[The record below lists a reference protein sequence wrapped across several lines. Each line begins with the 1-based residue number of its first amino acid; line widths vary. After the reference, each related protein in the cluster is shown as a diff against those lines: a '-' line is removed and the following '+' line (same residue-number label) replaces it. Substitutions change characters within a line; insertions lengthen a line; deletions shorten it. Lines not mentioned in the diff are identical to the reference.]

1 MSALVASLHA
11 QPDVAVLGVH
21 PGFGPTTVDVDP
33 ATWSDALAVLCAAGA
48 TYFDFLTAYDELELG
63 FAVVAHVS
71 TPDAAD
77 HLLLRTRVSRDA
89 AALASVADVYRGA
102 GWHER
107 ETHEMFGID
116 FVGNDALD
124 PLLLKAD
131 GAVHPLRKDSFLA
144 ARQDTPWPG
153 EKEPTDSG
161 GRSRRRLLPPGVPA
175 DEEPR

>member
-1 MSALVASLHA
+1 
-11 QPDVAVLGVH
+11 
-21 PGFGPTTVDVDP
+21 
-33 ATWSDALAVLCAAGA
+33 
-48 TYFDFLTAYDELELG
+48 
-63 FAVVAHVS
+63 
-71 TPDAAD
+71 
-77 HLLLRTRVSRDA
+77 
-89 AALASVADVYRGA
+89 
-102 GWHER
+102 
-107 ETHEMFGID
+107 MFGID